1 MLETENIRS
10 PFKFLDPYN
19 KEDYHLFFGREKE
32 TAQLYE
38 QVQSA
43 KLLLIYGASGTGK
56 TSIINCGLANK
67 FGDTDWNPLY
77 IRRGQNLTARIM
89 EKIRDQLAAKNK
101 KLREGADIS
110 EGVEQ
115 LFWTRYI
122 PVYLIFDQFE
132 ELFIQ
137 GDPETEQK
145 PFFNQLNQLLRA
157 ETFCRVIL
165 IIREEYLAWLSDFES
180 VVPELFD
187 NRLRIEKMNERRL
200 RQVIEG
206 TLRAE
211 DFNLGL
217 VEPNLTAG
225 MIIQNIRNE
234 RREVDL
240 TELQVYLDHLYRLA
254 KEQDGQKIFDPQ
266 LIREAGEMK
275 NVLTIFLEEHL
286 EIMEMN
292 LKKDF
297 HIEDAHGIPLE
308 ILFTLV
314 TNDMTKRAMDH
325 EEILQQLSHLPPE
338 RRVSMEVL
346 DYCLTEFSRLR
357 LLNQID

>member
-1 MLETENIRS
+1 MPETTNIRS

-19 KEDYHLFFGREKE
+19 KEDHHLFFGRQKE
-32 TAQLYE
+32 TEQLYE
-38 QVQSA
+38 QIQSA

-89 EKIRDQLAAKNK
+89 EKIRDQLAERNK
-101 KLREGADIS
+101 KLLEGASIS
-110 EGVEQ
+110 QGVEQ

-145 PFFNQLNQLLRA
+145 PFFEELNRLLKA
-157 ETFCRVIL
+157 DTFCRVIL
-165 IIREEYLAWLSDFES
+165 IIREEYLAWLSDFEA
-180 VVPELFD
+180 VIPELFD

-206 TLRAE
+206 TLSAE
-211 DFNLGL
+211 DFKLDL
-217 VEPNLTAG
+217 MEPAVTAG

-254 KEQDGQKIFDPQ
+254 KERNGRKIFDPK
-266 LIREAGEMK
+266 LVKEAGEMK
-275 NVLTIFLEEHL
+275 NVLTIFLEEHMEIL
-286 EIMEMN
+286 ENN
-292 LKKDF
+292 LMKDF
-297 HIEDAHGIPLE
+297 KLEDPNGIPLE

-314 TNDMTKRAMDH
+314 TNDMTKRAMDRK
-325 EEILQQLSHLPPE
+325 EILQQLSHLPPE
-338 RRVSMEVL
+338 RRVSSEVL
-346 DYCLTEFSRLR
+346 DYCLSEFSRLR